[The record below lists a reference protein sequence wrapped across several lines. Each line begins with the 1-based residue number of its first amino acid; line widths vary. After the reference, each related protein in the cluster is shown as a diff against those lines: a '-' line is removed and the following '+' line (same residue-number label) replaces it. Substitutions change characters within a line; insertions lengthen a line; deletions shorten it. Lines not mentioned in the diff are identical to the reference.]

1 MTGRGNS
8 RRVRRQYGGTTTGGG
23 NQTMGSPYRPAPRNA
38 IPLGSPTHPLRPLSM
53 QGSSKNNMTGRNNS
67 TMAQYPGGGMS
78 RAALPCHHNGAEEA
92 CPDYHHAVIGRG
104 GSCVCESNRT
114 GGPMT
119 RQRGGGSVGRSY
131 QRVSV
136 RPGSGNNPQMVHE
149 CYGGTGGGGAS
160 EACPPN
166 MRAVVDR
173 RGYCQC
179 IGKKAPPKSA
189 MQRGGRV
196 GGRRRR
202 R

>member
-1 MTGRGNS
+1 MSIKNNMTGRGNS

-53 QGSSKNNMTGRNNS
+53 QGSSKNNMTGRNNNG
-67 TMAQYPGGGMS
+67 TIGPGPMPG
-78 RAALPCHHNGAEEA
+78 AALPCHHNGAAEA

-136 RPGSGNNPQMVHE
+136 IPGSGNNPNMAVM
-149 CYGGTGGGGAS
+149 CNDFGGCDNPDYSPVIGRLGHCHCVS
-160 EACPPN
+160 KI
-166 MRAVVDR
+166 RR
-173 RGYCQC
+173 RGPW
-179 IGKKAPPKSA
+179 A
-189 MQRGGRV
+189 QRGGRV